1 MRKAFFILCLICLSV
16 SPLLAQD
23 KARSFFKSQHFP
35 KMDSST
41 TWKWG
46 NVRMHSNFD
55 MLNPKT
61 ELHKNTR
68 LGKVIDTLELKSAFE
83 NILTLAEENGYP
95 FAEIYFDSIEVH
107 QQQIDAKLILDLHD
121 KVTID
126 SLKILGP
133 VVIHSSYLS
142 SYLGLKPGSNY
153 SEKKIKAISTRV
165 EELGFIKLKFP
176 TQVFFVNNKATIVIS
191 PEARNANKFDGLIGL
206 QPTGT
211 SQKTSIVGQAQLN
224 LMNAFHRG
232 EKMNLDFKSQ
242 ANSTRDL
249 KIYLNYP
256 YVFSTDFGIDVNLIL
271 RRQDTSFSN
280 FGRGIGIQYL
290 LQGNNQVRLL
300 YKVDESN
307 LLSTKKYEKASKLP
321 DNIDVK
327 RNSYGMNLI
336 LEQYDYRLNPK
347 KGYGISATVLFG
359 TRMISKN
366 AGIQDSLYKNVQ
378 LRSNQIQAELDVKKF
393 INIYKRNILL
403 LSGKTKWIESDRLF
417 NNELLRLGGIN
428 DLRGFD
434 EESIYA
440 SYFWTA
446 TLEYR
451 YSIDRNS
458 FFRAFYDQGYF
469 YNKITSTEDYPYG
482 VGVGVQVQTVA
493 GMLQLN
499 YALGAQNN
507 SGLNFQTGKIH
518 FGIINYF

>member
-1 MRKAFFILCLICLSV
+1 MLLSV
-16 SPLLAQD
+16 SSLLAQD
-23 KARSFFKSQHFP
+23 KARSFFKNQHFP
-35 KMDSST
+35 KMDST
-41 TWKWG
+41 VTWIWG
-46 NVRMHSNFD
+46 DVRFHSNFD
-55 MLNPKT
+55 LLNPKS
-61 ELHKNTR
+61 ELRKNTR
-68 LGKVIDTLELKSAFE
+68 IGSKIDTIELKLSLE
-83 NILTLAEENGYP
+83 TILGLAEDNGYP
-95 FAEIYFDSIEVH
+95 FAEIYFDSIVVSH
-107 QQQIDAKLILDLHD
+107 HQIDAKVMLELHQ
-121 KVTID
+121 KVVLD

-133 VVIHSSYLS
+133 TVIHSNYLS

-153 SEKKIKAISTRV
+153 NEKRIKAISTRI

-176 TQVFFVNNKATIVIS
+176 TQVFFVNNKASIVIS

-211 SQKTSIVGQAQLN
+211 SQKTSIIGQAQLN
-224 LMNAFHRG
+224 LMNVFHRG

-256 YVFSTDFGIDVNLIL
+256 YVFSTDFGVDVNLIL

-290 LQGNNQVRLL
+290 LQGNNQIRLL
-300 YKVDESN
+300 YKIDESN
-307 LLSTKKYEKASKLP
+307 LLSTKKYEKATQLP

-327 RNSYGMNLI
+327 RNSYGMNI
-336 LEQYDYRLNPK
+336 MLEQFDYRLNPK
-347 KGYGISATVLFG
+347 NGYGISATVLFG
-359 TRMISKN
+359 TRVINKN
-366 AGIQDSLYKNVQ
+366 AGLQDSLYKNVQ
-378 LRSNQIQAELDVKKF
+378 LRSNQLQLELDIKKF
-393 INIYKRNILL
+393 INLYKRNILL
-403 LSGKTKWIESDRLF
+403 LSAKTKWIESDRLF

-440 SYFWTA
+440 SYYWTA

-458 FFRAFYDQGYF
+458 FFRAFFDQGYF
-469 YNKITSTEDYPYG
+469 YNKISATSDYPYG

>member
-1 MRKAFFILCLICLSV
+1 MRKAFFILSLMLLSV

-23 KARSFFKSQHFP
+23 KARSFFKNQHFP
-35 KMDSST
+35 EMDSSAI
-41 TWKWG
+41 WKWG
-46 NVRMHSNFD
+46 KVSMHSNFD
-55 MLNPKT
+55 LLNPKSD
-61 ELHKNTR
+61 LKKNTNA
-68 LGKVIDTLELKSAFE
+68 GNNIDTVELKLLLE
-83 NILTLAEENGYP
+83 KILGLAEENGYP
-95 FAEIYFDSIEVH
+95 FAEIYFDSILVYQH
-107 QQQIDAKLILDLHD
+107 QIDAKLILDLHD

-133 VVIHSSYLS
+133 TAIHSSYLS

-153 SEKKIKAISTRV
+153 NEKRIKAISTRI

-176 TQVFFVNNKATIVIS
+176 TQVFFVNNKASIVIS
-191 PEARNANKFDGLIGL
+191 PETRNANKFDGLIGL

-211 SQKTSIVGQAQLN
+211 SQKTSIIGQAQLN

-290 LQGNNQVRLL
+290 LQGNNQIRLL

-307 LLSTKKYEKASKLP
+307 LLSTKKYEKATQLP

-327 RNSYGMNLI
+327 RTSYGMNLV

-347 KGYGISATVLFG
+347 KGYGVSITVLFG
-359 TRMISKN
+359 TRVINKN

-378 LRSNQIQAELDVKKF
+378 LRSNQLQLEADFKKF
-393 INIYKRNILL
+393 INLYKRNILL
-403 LSGKTKWIESDRLF
+403 LSAKTKWIESDRLF

-446 TLEYR
+446 TFEYR

-458 FFRAFYDQGYF
+458 FFRAFFDQGYF
-469 YNKITSTEDYPYG
+469 YNKISSTADYPYG

>member
-1 MRKAFFILCLICLSV
+1 MRKAFFILSLMLLSV
-16 SPLLAQD
+16 SSLLAQD
-23 KARSFFKSQHFP
+23 KARSFFKNQHFP
-35 KMDSST
+35 KMDST
-41 TWKWG
+41 VTWIWG
-46 NVRMHSNFD
+46 DVRFHSNFD
-55 MLNPKT
+55 LLNPKS
-61 ELHKNTR
+61 ELRKNTR
-68 LGKVIDTLELKSAFE
+68 IGSKIDTIELKLSLE
-83 NILTLAEENGYP
+83 TILGLAEDNGYP
-95 FAEIYFDSIEVH
+95 FAEIYFDSIVVSHH
-107 QQQIDAKLILDLHD
+107 QFDAKVMLELHQ
-121 KVTID
+121 KVVLD

-133 VVIHSSYLS
+133 TVIHSNYLS

-153 SEKKIKAISTRV
+153 NEKRIKAISTRI

-176 TQVFFVNNKATIVIS
+176 TQVFFVNNKASIVIS

-211 SQKTSIVGQAQLN
+211 SQKTSIIGQAQLN
-224 LMNAFHRG
+224 LMNVFHRG

-256 YVFSTDFGIDVNLIL
+256 YVFSTDFGVDVNLIL

-290 LQGNNQVRLL
+290 LQGNNQIRLL
-300 YKVDESN
+300 YKIDESN
-307 LLSTKKYEKASKLP
+307 LLSTKKYEKATQLP

-327 RNSYGMNLI
+327 RNSYGMNI
-336 LEQYDYRLNPK
+336 MLEQFDYRLNPK
-347 KGYGISATVLFG
+347 NGYGISATVLFG
-359 TRMISKN
+359 TRVINKN
-366 AGIQDSLYKNVQ
+366 AGLQDSLYKNVQ
-378 LRSNQIQAELDVKKF
+378 LRSNQLQLELDIKKF
-393 INIYKRNILL
+393 INLYKRNILL
-403 LSGKTKWIESDRLF
+403 LSAKTKWIESDRLF

-440 SYFWTA
+440 SYYWTA

-458 FFRAFYDQGYF
+458 FFRAFFDQGYF
-469 YNKITSTEDYPYG
+469 YNKISATSDYPYG